1 MCPRVEAIYSD
12 EVYCELAVIS
22 MSARS
27 SPEKGEKCLPGQES
41 VDHLLVVEV
50 TPKLFVGI

>member
-1 MCPRVEAIYSD
+1 MCPQVKAIYSD